1 MDASRLSNLMRLDFQ
16 PKSTVNDG
24 ICGRNAPSA
33 FPCPATYN
41 GANPG
46 ESLLGSTSTLKLVF
60 RLISTE
66 GTTNAGRNVGP
77 LASLSQGAAGLL
89 SSGQVSKILTW
100 MSVLS

>member
-1 MDASRLSNLMRLDFQ
+1 MGFVGEMLVIEGA
-16 PKSTVNDG
+16 
-24 ICGRNAPSA
+24 A
-33 FPCPATYN
+33 FPCPATHN

-46 ESLLGSTSTLKLVF
+46 ESILGSTSTLKLVF
-60 RLISTE
+60 RLITTE